1 MLPPSPPPSTP
12 QPETAAPQPVA
23 SGEQYLGRDT
33 GPRRRLW
40 ERLNPRHRKTLLLLA
55 RALVLR
61 QEQARLPDDLRAKL
75 LAALDDLERLASR
88 LERLLAAVSGK
99 APFSR

>member
-1 MLPPSPPPSTP
+1 MIRPPQTRPPA
-12 QPETAAPQPVA
+12 TAEANASQPVA
-23 SGEQYLGRDT
+23 SGEQYLGRNASAK
-33 GPRRRLW
+33 RRLW
-40 ERLNPRHRKTLLLLA
+40 ERLNPRHRKTLQLLA

-61 QEQARLPDDLRAKL
+61 QEQVHLPDDLRAKL

-99 APFSR
+99 APLGR

>member
-1 MLPPSPPPSTP
+1 MIHLPQSPPSAPR
-12 QPETAAPQPVA
+12 ETTAPQPVA
-23 SGEQYLGRDT
+23 SGEQYLGRNASAK
-33 GPRRRLW
+33 RRLW
-40 ERLNPRHRKTLLLLA
+40 ERLNPRHRKTLQLLA

-99 APFSR
+99 APLGR